1 MRKNDKLIRNAGFS
15 VRLTNA
21 LAAAGIKTVY
31 KALNMPIS
39 KLKRIP
45 NLGDACVNELYN
57 YAKEHNLLHTHQY
70 DKQIKETAHESN

>member
-1 MRKNDKLIRNAGFS
+1 MRKNDKMIRNAGFS

-21 LAAAGIKTVY
+21 LTAAGIKTVY

-57 YAKEHNLLHTHQY
+57 YAKENNLLHTHQY
-70 DKQIKETAHESN
+70 DKQIKETANESN

>member
-1 MRKNDKLIRNAGFS
+1 MRKNDKMIRNVGFS

-31 KALNMPIS
+31 QALNMPIS

-45 NLGDACVNELYN
+45 NLGDACVNELYK
-57 YAKEHNLLHTHQY
+57 YAQEHNLPHNIQY
-70 DKQIKETAHESN
+70 DKKNKNRE

>member
-1 MRKNDKLIRNAGFS
+1 MRKNDKMIRNAGFS

-57 YAKEHNLLHTHQY
+57 YAKEHNLPHNIQY
-70 DKQIKETAHESN
+70 DKQIKETADESN